1 VKVTATPIEQ
11 SQIVLDIEVDQD
23 RVDKALDQA
32 YRRAVTRV
40 KVPGFR
46 PGKAP
51 RQLVERMIGPEALL
65 DDAVQQLVPSV
76 FEDALEEQQ
85 LTPAARPKLE
95 VVNISPL
102 QVKATV
108 PIQPTVTLGD
118 YRDVKI
124 SLDEVNI
131 TDEQIDDVITRL
143 RQSNA
148 EWTPVERPIQA
159 GDLIGL
165 DAAVKDGEDKVI
177 EATDAEF
184 IVDPEGVN
192 PVPEFSDHLVSK
204 EVGAEIAYTVAV
216 PEDFETERLQ
226 GKSVDVTATIHW
238 IKAKELP
245 EPDDAFAATVGEY
258 ETIQALRDAVKEDL
272 ESREKQAAASKHL
285 DEVLSA
291 VADQATLDI
300 PPQMV
305 EERAD
310 EMFHELE
317 RSLGAQGI
325 PIDQYIS
332 VVGESEEA
340 LKKSFHE
347 RAERSV
353 RRSLVVQEVA
363 KAEAIDIA
371 DDEIRSELEMAVGG
385 DKNGP
390 KLVEQAMAREATRE
404 RIAGMLRE
412 RKATAALVDLALG
425 GDGKPKETEKEESE
439 TAAEETPAAAVGESK
454 P

>member
-1 VKVTATPIEQ
+1 MKVTATPIEQ

-23 RVDKALDQA
+23 RLDKALDQA

-51 RQLVERMIGPEALL
+51 RQLVERMIGSEALL
-65 DDAVQQLVPSV
+65 DDAVQQLVPKV

-85 LTPAARPKLE
+85 LTPAARPRLE
-95 VVNISPL
+95 VVNITPL

-108 PIQPTVTLGD
+108 PVQPTITLGN
-118 YRDVKI
+118 YRDVRI
-124 SLDEVNI
+124 PLDEVNI
-131 TDEQIDDVITRL
+131 TDEQIDDVILRL

-148 EWTPVERPIQA
+148 EWAPVERPIEA

-165 DAAVKDGEDKVI
+165 DALVKDGDNAVI

-184 IVDPEGVN
+184 IVDPEGIN
-192 PVPEFSDHLVSK
+192 PVPEFSDHLLGK
-204 EVGAEIAYTVAV
+204 QVGDEIAYTITI

-226 GKSVDVTATIHW
+226 GKTVDVTATVHW

-245 EPDDAFAATVGEY
+245 ELDDAFASTVGEY
-258 ETIQALRDAVKEDL
+258 DSIQALRDAVKEDL
-272 ESREKQAAASKHL
+272 EGREKQAAASKHL
-285 DEVLSA
+285 DEVLST
-291 VADQATLDI
+291 VSDQATLEI

-305 EERAD
+305 DERAD

-325 PIDQYIS
+325 AIDKYLEVMNQS
-332 VVGESEEA
+332 EDEFKESF
-340 LKKSFHE
+340 KE

-363 KAEAIDIA
+363 KAETIEIPDEDIRA
-371 DDEIRSELEMAVGG
+371 ELQAAVGD

-390 KLVEQAMAREATRE
+390 RLVEQALAREATRE
-404 RIAGMLRE
+404 RIAAMLRE
-412 RKATAALVDLALG
+412 RKATAMLVDLALG
-425 GDGKPKETEKEESE
+425 GDGKPKKIDESE
-439 TAAEETPAAAVGESK
+439 AAVEEIPAAAVGESES
-454 P
+454 